1 MRLALKFAYNGKNFH
16 GYARQP
22 KLRTVEGEIINKLI
36 DKNYIS
42 SPQDANLKSA
52 SRTDKG
58 VSALVNVIVFETENF
73 NKNIPDDLYSEFSDI
88 LFYNV
93 LEVPPEFNPRYA
105 KNRWYRYYFPDENID
120 FDQLTST
127 ASLFTGENDF
137 SNFARI
143 EENKNPVRILDNIVF
158 TKKNNYLIIDF
169 FAQNFL
175 WQQIRRIIS
184 AIEKVQQG
192 KFKKDHIV
200 NALNNPNKK
209 VDFGLSSPE
218 PLLLYD
224 IIYNFDFPVDDKWKI
239 RKDKFETSIF
249 KSIEEFY
256 CKK

>member
-22 KLRTVEGEIINKLI
+22 KLRTVEGEIIDKLI
-36 DKNYIS
+36 DKDYIS
-42 SPQDANLKSA
+42 SPQDANFKSA

-58 VSALVNVIVFETENF
+58 VSALANVIVFETKNY
-73 NKNIPDDLYSEFSDI
+73 NKNILDDLSSEFSDI

-93 LEVPPEFNPRYA
+93 SEVQPEFNPRYA
-105 KNRWYRYYFPDENID
+105 KNRCYRYYLPNENID

-127 ASLFTGENDF
+127 ASLFTGEHDF

-143 EENKNPVRILDNIVF
+143 EEDKNPVRSLENIVL
-158 TKKNNYLIIDF
+158 TMKNNYLIIDF

-175 WQQIRRIIS
+175 WHQIRRIIS
-184 AIEKVQQG
+184 AIEKVKQG
-192 KFKKDHIV
+192 KFNKDQIK
-200 NALNNPNKK
+200 NAIDNPNKK

-218 PLLLYD
+218 PLVLYD
-224 IIYNFDFPVDDKWKI
+224 IIYNFDFIVDDKWKI
-239 RKDKFETSIF
+239 RKDEFETSIF

-256 CKK
+256 SKK

>member
-1 MRLALKFAYNGKNFH
+1 MRLALKFAYNGKIFH

-36 DKNYIS
+36 DEEYIS
-42 SPQDANLKSA
+42 SPQDANFKSA

-58 VSALVNVIVFETENF
+58 VSALANVIVFETKNF
-73 NKNIPDDLYSEFSDI
+73 NKNILDTLSSEFSDI

-105 KNRWYRYYFPDENID
+105 KYRWYRYYLLSENID

-127 ASLFTGENDF
+127 ASLFTGEHDF

-143 EENKNPVRILDNIVF
+143 EEGKNPVRSLDNIVF
-158 TKKNNYLIIDF
+158 TTKNNYLIIDF

-175 WQQIRRIIS
+175 WHQIRRIIS
-184 AIEKVQQG
+184 AIEKLQQG
-192 KFKKDHIV
+192 KFKKDHIR
-200 NALNNPNKK
+200 NALENPNKK

-218 PLLLYD
+218 PLVLYD
-224 IIYNFDFPVDDKWKI
+224 IIYNFDFPVNDKWKI
-239 RKDKFETSIF
+239 EKDKYETSIF

-256 CKK
+256 SQK

>member
-36 DKNYIS
+36 DKDYIS
-42 SPQDANLKSA
+42 SPQDANFKSA

-58 VSALVNVIVFETENF
+58 VSALANVIVFETKIF
-73 NKNIPDDLYSEFSDI
+73 NKNILDTLSSEFSDI

-105 KNRWYRYYFPDENID
+105 KYRWYRYYLLSENID

-127 ASLFTGENDF
+127 ASLFTGEHDF

-143 EENKNPVRILDNIVF
+143 EEGKNPVRSLDNIVF
-158 TKKNNYLIIDF
+158 TTKNNYLIIDF
-169 FAQNFL
+169 FAQSFL
-175 WQQIRRIIS
+175 WNQIRRIIS
-184 AIEKVQQG
+184 AIEKLQQG
-192 KFKKDHIV
+192 KFKKDHIR
-200 NALNNPNKK
+200 NALENPNKK

-218 PLLLYD
+218 PLVLYD
-224 IIYNFDFPVDDKWKI
+224 IIYNFDFPVNDKWKI
-239 RKDKFETSIF
+239 EKDKYETSIF

-256 CKK
+256 SQK